1 LSGNVLK
8 SCGISGRECC
18 ASLTLL
24 SANSNRGGIH
34 WFYGEKDPRNFK
46 VIYENRT
53 TVLVHRSGK
62 KIISAE
68 HLNAAALAFPNCEFA
83 LEAPQGELPLLDGSA
98 KLWKEALEAIAT
110 PGDLKFYIPQAKEF
124 RIKIGDRYLNFVGAT
139 PRGCP
144 YAVRA
149 TPRGCPF
156 RHDTPN
162 SNLNPNSN
170 INMNQNI
177 NQNPNSNPN
186 QNQNINF
193 GRRATTWG
201 CPDSDSPNPNQ
212 KNSDF
217 NSENSDLISE
227 GRATTWGCPNDDF
240 GLQIQYTINRFNQ
253 QFTATVQIK
262 TPADLEKIL
271 LARTFIFEEELQS
284 AKLSENLRSCG
295 LLLQSGVQSDLR
307 FENEPA
313 YHKILDF
320 LGDISLHSNALP
332 IGKFTVFNGG
342 HELHHTATGALM
354 AG

>member
-1 LSGNVLK
+1 M
-8 SCGISGRECC
+8 SGRECC

-24 SANSNRGGIH
+24 DASSDRGGIH
-34 WFYGEKDPRNFK
+34 WFYGEKEPRNFK

-53 TVLVHRSGK
+53 TVLVHSSGK

-83 LEAPQGELPLLDGSA
+83 LDAPQGELPLLDGSA

-110 PGDLKFYIPQAKEF
+110 PGDLKFYTPSAKEF

-144 YAVRA
+144 YKI
-149 TPRGCPF
+149 
-156 RHDTPN
+156 
-162 SNLNPNSN
+162 L
-170 INMNQNI
+170 
-177 NQNPNSNPN
+177 
-186 QNQNINF
+186 
-193 GRRATTWG
+193 
-201 CPDSDSPNPNQ
+201 
-212 KNSDF
+212 
-217 NSENSDLISE
+217 E
-227 GRATTWGCPNDDF
+227 
-240 GLQIQYTINRFNQ
+240 IQYTINRFGQ
-253 QFTATVQIK
+253 KFTATVQIK

-295 LLLQSGVQSDLR
+295 LLLQNGTPSDLR

-320 LGDISLHSNALP
+320 LGDISLHANALP
-332 IGKFTVFNGG
+332 LGKFTIFNGG
-342 HELHHTATGALM
+342 HQLHHTATGALM
-354 AG
+354 AGHES